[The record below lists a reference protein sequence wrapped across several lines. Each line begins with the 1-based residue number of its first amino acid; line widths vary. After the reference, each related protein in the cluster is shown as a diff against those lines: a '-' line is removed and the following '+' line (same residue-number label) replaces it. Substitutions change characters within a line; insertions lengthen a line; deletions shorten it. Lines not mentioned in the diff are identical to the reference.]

1 MAILNF
7 NDNKGSVFK
16 YCPKADKQCA
26 LCGESNWNPVT
37 NSKSDKT
44 FLFCG
49 AATGYETRVEPLPE
63 CWLDMSKPANTK
75 YRKQKITEYETLNAG
90 ALYYKTVGS
99 KRYKKTY

>member
-1 MAILNF
+1 M
-7 NDNKGSVFK
+7 FK

-63 CWLDMSKPANTK
+63 CWLDMSKPAKTK
-75 YRKQKITEYETLNAG
+75 YRKQKKAEYEALNAG
-90 ALYYKTVGS
+90 ALDFKTVGS
-99 KRYKKTY
+99 KRYKKSY